1 MSRDKFRAT
10 VKSGAGNKTEA
21 LFKILTDYQCHEHTK
36 GPVKPACDKYC
47 NLCCYQLVDATPG
60 EIGLIWQYLK
70 NLPYAEKKK
79 WRGRLQRAANAWN
92 KYISQTPRLLFPTDP
107 IATLKGISM
116 DWRGTPC
123 PFLEDNGACG
133 IYEVRPLP
141 CRTTTSPI
149 RCASSADV
157 YDGMHALQC
166 RYQSEQW
173 AMELCIEERIADDT
187 LYAAFLIQFIARINW
202 REL

>member
-1 MSRDKFRAT
+1 MSRDKFRET
-10 VKSGAGNKTEA
+10 VSSGTGDKTEI
-21 LFKILTDYQCHEHTK
+21 LFKTLADYQAQEYTASA
-36 GPVKPACDKYC
+36 VKPACGKHC
-47 NLCCYQLVDATPG
+47 SLCCHQLVDATPG
-60 EIGLIWQYLK
+60 EIGLIWRYLR
-70 NLPYAEKKK
+70 NLPYAQKKK
-79 WRGRLQRAANAWN
+79 WRGRLQRAADAWN
-92 KYISQTPRLLFPTDP
+92 TYILQTPRLPSSTDL
-107 IATLKGISM
+107 ITTLKGISM

-149 RCASSADV
+149 RCGSPADV
-157 YDGMHALQC
+157 YDGMHARQC

-173 AMELCIEERIADDT
+173 AVELCVEECTSDDT
-187 LYAAFLIQFIARINW
+187 LPVAFLIQFISKIKW